1 MEKNCLTVGIL
12 YCIMFAIEKIAA
24 DSFGVGR
31 PFAFFDEKC
40 RIVRFD
46 MADIFDLFKQIAK
59 KEEAPT
65 TPIAWIVVG
74 LGNPG
79 KKYFNT
85 RHNAGFLCL
94 DYIAQKENIRI
105 DRSKFHSLCGEGQ
118 IAGQRVLLM
127 MPQTFMNH
135 SGTAVKEVMDF
146 YKIDPSHLIVISD
159 DIAQKPGKIRVRA
172 KGSSGGQK
180 GLGDIIYQLGRDD
193 FPRIRLGVGEKPHP
207 DYDLADW
214 VLSEFNKQEQEL
226 MFSAFPYAHEG
237 LCKLLA
243 GDIDMAQRICN
254 SYSPEEKKA

>member
-1 MEKNCLTVGIL
+1 
-12 YCIMFAIEKIAA
+12 
-24 DSFGVGR
+24 
-31 PFAFFDEKC
+31 
-40 RIVRFD
+40 

-193 FPRIRLGVGEKPHP
+193 FPRIRLGVGAKPHP

-214 VLSEFNKQEQEL
+214 VLSEFNKQEQEAL
-226 MFSAFPYAHEG
+226 FASFPCAHEG

-243 GDIDMAQRICN
+243 GDMEMAQRICN
-254 SYSPEEKKA
+254 SYSPEEKKV